1 MRVLALTQSK
11 KIQVGRSRLRQ
22 NQSAILEKA
31 GGRTVVVITG
41 RDRDDKKCVVD
52 MKYFEEIL
60 RRLRAAMET
69 LEIATDAKLV
79 NQILRAAETL
89 DNDVRLGKLH
99 SIEDAFGE
107 RRS

>member
-1 MRVLALTQSK
+1 M
-11 KIQVGRSRLRQ
+11 
-22 NQSAILEKA
+22 N
-31 GGRTVVVITG
+31 
-41 RDRDDKKCVVD
+41 
-52 MKYFEEIL
+52 YFEEIL

-69 LEIATDAKLV
+69 LEIATDAKLF

-99 SIEDAFGE
+99 SIEDAFAE